1 MRLFLANV
9 KLYPFPDYQRFQ
21 KLMLKIRKARE
32 LIHIDLLGY
41 GMVSAN
47 TASSEP
53 QCYKNLTGHR
63 MNVSKINPYNNNFQE
78 IGTCFRQKLTFE
90 HFNLA

>member
-1 MRLFLANV
+1 MRLFPANV

-21 KLMLKIRKARE
+21 ELMLKIRKARE
-32 LIHIDLLGY
+32 LIHIDLLDY

-53 QCYKNLTGHR
+53 QSCKEFDWSQDACRGSPDVPNE
-63 MNVSKINPYNNNFQE
+63 SPD
-78 IGTCFRQKLTFE
+78 
-90 HFNLA
+90 

>member
-21 KLMLKIRKARE
+21 ELMLKIRKARE

-47 TASSEP
+47 TPSSEP
-53 QCYKNLTGHR
+53 QCCKEFDGSQDACRGSPDVPNE
-63 MNVSKINPYNNNFQE
+63 SPD
-78 IGTCFRQKLTFE
+78 
-90 HFNLA
+90 

>member
-21 KLMLKIRKARE
+21 ELMLKIRKARE

-53 QCYKNLTGHR
+53 QSCK
-63 MNVSKINPYNNNFQE
+63 E
-78 IGTCFRQKLTFE
+78 FE
-90 HFNLA
+90 WSQDACRGSPDMPN